1 MTFLVCSDPEEAT
14 AIADSF
20 FASPIYRGSNNS
32 DAVGISCHFTFCVV
46 CVKVIHNQG
55 CAAMPANDA
64 DDGEDHQMRA
74 GAPEA
79 NLDVDGSGDHV
90 DFFSK
95 LRSYDH

>member
-1 MTFLVCSDPEEAT
+1 
-14 AIADSF
+14 
-20 FASPIYRGSNNS
+20 
-32 DAVGISCHFTFCVV
+32 
-46 CVKVIHNQG
+46 
-55 CAAMPANDA
+55 MPANDA

-79 NLDVDGSGDHV
+79 NLDVDESAGDHV

>member
-1 MTFLVCSDPEEAT
+1 
-14 AIADSF
+14 
-20 FASPIYRGSNNS
+20 
-32 DAVGISCHFTFCVV
+32 
-46 CVKVIHNQG
+46 
-55 CAAMPANDA
+55 MPANDA